1 MTDSF
6 ILRLLRKLYLAVIHS
21 SKQKINRK
29 MAFMRLNKCFWWKL
43 TAVLDMEKP
52 MSFLEFQRI
61 FLRYIYSK
69 YVLNE
74 ELSTINIR
82 TDYIAMSFK
91 SIVSDF
97 FFLPKPLSKAT
108 NK

>member
-1 MTDSF
+1 
-6 ILRLLRKLYLAVIHS
+6 
-21 SKQKINRK
+21 
-29 MAFMRLNKCFWWKL
+29 
-43 TAVLDMEKP
+43 MEKP

-108 NK
+108 NKQKGKVNRPFLYLSVSN